1 MNFEEDW
8 YPEDEECFRCGG
20 LDTTYRDM
28 LGYCW
33 HPECREEHENEAR
46 RMFRLVEEVTA
57 QSRGEVTS
65 WSRPLHFATSNC

>member
-28 LGYCW
+28 LGYRW
-33 HPECREEHENEAR
+33 HSECLEAHENEAR
-46 RMFRLVEEVTA
+46 VMFKLR
-57 QSRGEVTS
+57 
-65 WSRPLHFATSNC
+65 WK

>member
-33 HPECREEHENEAR
+33 HPECLEAHENEER
-46 RMFRLVEEVTA
+46 VMFKLR
-57 QSRGEVTS
+57 
-65 WSRPLHFATSNC
+65 WK